1 VASDDRVIG
10 RHEWLIAH
18 ALGLGFGGRMAE
30 LLCGAGVRS
39 RIRPGSADESRF
51 PDRAISVESGTVT
64 AYGALANRHRGA
76 RGHNHCSWERSAL
89 TKRSPRPGV
98 AHVALGG
105 EHDLG
110 SANQL
115 QNTLSAVQ
123 ATCPH
128 LVVDLSPVEFI
139 DSSTIHAL
147 LHAKNAA
154 TEGGGRFNIVLSTT
168 PLVERVLEIT
178 GVLGL
183 LNRVHSLDEALQ
195 VS

>member
-1 VASDDRVIG
+1 MVVRIAREDIEQGDRSACPPGEPTRELIG
-10 RHEWLIAH
+10 LPDLR
-18 ALGLGFGGRMAE
+18 GTMAE
-30 LLCGAGVRS
+30 TDA
-39 RIRPGSADESRF
+39 
-51 PDRAISVESGTVT
+51 
-64 AYGALANRHRGA
+64 
-76 RGHNHCSWERSAL
+76 EREA
-89 TKRSPRPGV
+89 TIDIRSPRPGV
-98 AHVALGG
+98 AHVVLGG